1 MIRLAR
7 RLMMHKYEPNS
18 NGWFGEWLKDVLGK
32 KSDSEENKES
42 EYEVEGG
49 EESKSASESESGS
62 GSGSSS
68 DEGGGIKIPI
78 PEIPTRIFIKKYRD

>member
-1 MIRLAR
+1 MIRIAR

-18 NGWFGEWLKDVLGK
+18 NGWFGEWLKDVLGR
-32 KSDSEENKES
+32 KSDSEEKKES
-42 EYEVEGG
+42 EQELEGG
-49 EESKSASESESGS
+49 EEGDKSESGSGS

>member
-18 NGWFGEWLKDVLGK
+18 NGWFGGWLKDVLGR
-32 KSDSEENKES
+32 KSDSEEKKES
-42 EYEVEGG
+42 EYELEG
-49 EESKSASESESGS
+49 EEGEKSKSES

-78 PEIPTRIFIKKYRD
+78 PDIPTRIFIKKYRD